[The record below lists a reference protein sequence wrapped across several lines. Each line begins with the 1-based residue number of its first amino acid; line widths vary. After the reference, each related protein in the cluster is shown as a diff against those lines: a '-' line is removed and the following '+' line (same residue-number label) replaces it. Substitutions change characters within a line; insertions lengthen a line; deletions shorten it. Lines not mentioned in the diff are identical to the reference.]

1 MLVSCHN
8 DFPLNKYTRIQLI
21 VSTLH
26 KNNCA
31 CMCVPVRALPLRCT
45 FIFLP
50 VNKQEQTRVNQI
62 GHSHG
67 EFQARLE
74 GTP

>member
-1 MLVSCHN
+1 
-8 DFPLNKYTRIQLI
+8 
-21 VSTLH
+21 
-26 KNNCA
+26 
-31 CMCVPVRALPLRCT
+31 MCVPVRALPLRCT

-74 GTP
+74 AHLETNMQTNKDISSLNKVLSSSTKTHLHIGTNK